1 MNGEYTILLVDDS
14 ESDRVSYVRYL
25 QSEQSYCTIEAETL
39 EEGLELWR
47 SHKPDIVLLDMNL
60 PDGDGLE
67 FLEAITTD
75 NLINKLPVIM
85 LTGERDERIAVQAM
99 KLGAADYLVKGDVTA
114 VSLLTCIAQV
124 QENNLLFQQ
133 LRRSQQQQTI
143 IASIALDI
151 HRSHTF
157 DDVSNTIVQEI
168 RNFLVADRVSIY
180 RFNPDMSGTIV
191 AEAVVPPW
199 ESCLNA
205 QIEDT
210 CFRENLGGE
219 YRKGKVFAAHDIY
232 EANLT
237 QCHLQLLER
246 FQVRANLVVP
256 ILPNGTD
263 TLWGLLIVHQ
273 CSAPRQWNE
282 EDIQLLHQLSIHLAI
297 ALQQAELYQNL
308 ESLNCSLEEKVEERT
323 QEIQLQS
330 QMLEQIH
337 DAVISTTLDGTILTW
352 NIGSERLY
360 GYESNEAIGQNIS
373 MLYLKEDLPLLQS
386 SVLIPLLEK
395 GTHEVEL
402 RIQTKLGNILY
413 ISLRLSLV
421 RDEMGNPIRVI
432 GCSNNISDRKQAELD
447 LRKSESRFRQLFESD
462 VVGTLSAN
470 FQGQITDANDLFLDM
485 LGYTREELE
494 SGLIRWD
501 EITPPE
507 YAATDVKG
515 HWFSL
520 IVGLKTLPDKGLT
533 ENTKLKEFFPS

>member
-1 MNGEYTILLVDDS
+1 M
-14 ESDRVSYVRYL
+14 
-25 QSEQSYCTIEAETL
+25 
-39 EEGLELWR
+39 WR
-47 SHKPDIVLLDMNL
+47 SQQPDIVLLDMNL

-308 ESLNCSLEEKVEERT
+308 ERLNCSLEEKVQERT
-323 QEIQLQS
+323 QSLQLQA
-330 QMLEQIH
+330 QVLEEIH
-337 DAVISTTLDGTILTW
+337 RCWKEGEPNSWTI
-352 NIGSERLY
+352 
-360 GYESNEAIGQNIS
+360 
-373 MLYLKEDLPLLQS
+373 KS
-386 SVLIPLLEK
+386 SSSSK
-395 GTHEVEL
+395 
-402 RIQTKLGNILY
+402 
-413 ISLRLSLV
+413 
-421 RDEMGNPIRVI
+421 D
-432 GCSNNISDRKQAELD
+432 CC
-447 LRKSESRFRQLFESD
+447 
-462 VVGTLSAN
+462 
-470 FQGQITDANDLFLDM
+470 
-485 LGYTREELE
+485 
-494 SGLIRWD
+494 
-501 EITPPE
+501 
-507 YAATDVKG
+507 
-515 HWFSL
+515 
-520 IVGLKTLPDKGLT
+520 IVPV
-533 ENTKLKEFFPS
+533 SWA